1 MKNINENN
9 LSNPF
14 QPKSDRMV
22 LSNRINRRLNM
33 NNKLPSRL
41 LSLKKNSFLNLKL
54 QNQNKINFPKLSGI
68 YPSSSNNNLKLNYP
82 KIKSAQIVDKK
93 NLSFGKEIPYNHIKD
108 LSSYIFQSNDIDLVR
123 NLDPDSN
130 KDLINNLL
138 FKGNLKNKLESRI
151 NFSNYN
157 KKEHVEKNEESTEK
171 VEKNEEDGD
180 LNKVL
185 ENKFLKIK
193 QNNLYE
199 KELNKKLKELK
210 ENYIF
215 LKQDKIKINNKF
227 KKMLKEI
234 DNIGY
239 DIHLLEKEF
248 TVRSPKLLDTSIRAN
263 DKSQSFHISSKNK
276 MENKLTLKDENLK
289 KRMSVF
295 QNYFNLQKKIGN
307 EKKKKVK
314 RILEL
319 KRDLNELKMPL
330 NSINQKIIEI
340 RDIEKSTKE
349 KLMKH
354 YLELL
359 YDGKEVR
366 GEGLI
371 WIIKGIWKIGE
382 NVPMSFMP
390 TFLDFDAIKYLF
402 KMAKI
407 SIELESTKK
416 YIMDI
421 KLNLKQKVNNMP
433 INQLLLANEKNIE
446 DNSGKND
453 NDNGNYKE
461 NEINNLNINFMKK
474 LDNINNSSEIKH
486 SKNTKSSLLY
496 KKNYIFKKK
505 LMNSASTPNLTKEIM
520 NFNNY
525 RNFNMSEDEKNKEIK
540 STVLSLSKIFEKKE
554 KNHFDI
560 ENMKEVKEI
569 NKLKKKIM
577 LLNNQIEE
585 LKNNEVQRIFH
596 EYVYND
602 YERVYHAPIEVVL
615 GALIGEHSKDIQL
628 NNYSVFRKGYL
639 DEIRNIRFYEYGKR
653 K

>member
-1 MKNINENN
+1 
-9 LSNPF
+9 
-14 QPKSDRMV
+14 
-22 LSNRINRRLNM
+22 
-33 NNKLPSRL
+33 
-41 LSLKKNSFLNLKL
+41 
-54 QNQNKINFPKLSGI
+54 
-68 YPSSSNNNLKLNYP
+68 
-82 KIKSAQIVDKK
+82 
-93 NLSFGKEIPYNHIKD
+93 
-108 LSSYIFQSNDIDLVR
+108 
-123 NLDPDSN
+123 
-130 KDLINNLL
+130 
-138 FKGNLKNKLESRI
+138 
-151 NFSNYN
+151 
-157 KKEHVEKNEESTEK
+157 
-171 VEKNEEDGD
+171 
-180 LNKVL
+180 
-185 ENKFLKIK
+185 
-193 QNNLYE
+193 
-199 KELNKKLKELK
+199 
-210 ENYIF
+210 
-215 LKQDKIKINNKF
+215 
-227 KKMLKEI
+227 
-234 DNIGY
+234 
-239 DIHLLEKEF
+239 
-248 TVRSPKLLDTSIRAN
+248 
-263 DKSQSFHISSKNK
+263 

-295 QNYFNLQKKIGN
+295 QNYFNLQKKRGN

-486 SKNTKSSLLY
+486 SKNRKSSLLY

-653 K
+653 N

>member
-1 MKNINENN
+1 MENINENN

-22 LSNRINRRLNM
+22 LSNRINRRLNR

-82 KIKSAQIVDKK
+82 KIKSAQIIDKK

-108 LSSYIFQSNDIDLVR
+108 LSSNIFQSNDIDLVR

-295 QNYFNLQKKIGN
+295 QNYFNLQKKRGN
-307 EKKKKVK
+307 EKNKKVK

-421 KLNLKQKVNNMP
+421 KLNLKEKVNNMP

-486 SKNTKSSLLY
+486 SKNRKSSLLY